1 MMPSVNLLP
10 QAYRR
15 AQVRRRRFRMGLAI
29 GAGLLGM
36 ELFAGFILHTR
47 AGRTR
52 ELLDAAQ
59 TAKSATVL
67 VKKKMETPAAESK
80 LLGQQLALARKL
92 RTTHAWSRLLGQLA
106 AAASP
111 RVTLTAV
118 TTDPARW
125 TAGLD
130 ADVAVG
136 ATPKSGASNTAMLTG
151 LTVRGYAGDYEE
163 LAEFV
168 KGVQAA
174 NAFASLS
181 LREARRDKYLE
192 QDVVSF
198 ELQCRW

>member
-10 QAYRR
+10 QAYRQ
-15 AQVRRRRFRMGLAI
+15 AQMRRKRFRMGLAI
-29 GAGLLGM
+29 GAGLLGI
-36 ELFAGFILHTR
+36 ELFVGFILHTR

-59 TAKSATVL
+59 TARMAAVQ
-67 VKKKMETPAAESK
+67 VKKKMEIPAAESK
-80 LLGQQLALARKL
+80 LLAQQLALARKL

-106 AAASP
+106 TSTSP

-118 TTDPARW
+118 TTEPARW
-125 TAGLD
+125 SASLE
-130 ADVAVG
+130 ADLMIG
-136 ATPKSGASNTAMLTG
+136 ATPKAGVPSTPLLTG

-163 LAEFV
+163 LAAFV
-168 KGVQAA
+168 KGVQMS

-181 LREARRDKYLE
+181 LREARRDKYLD